1 MVARSARVA
10 QCVIVLMSTG
20 ACSSHRVL
28 QAQPERATPSGLP
41 SAPATSVE
49 PTEQHTPVTVAGIPA
64 PTDPPVN
71 TVVPIVVSDVFAET
85 IPPTLATVPAT
96 TVPFSLVLDLPAPD
110 AGRPTPTTAPP
121 VPTTGQPTAD
131 PVALPVVDVGVGGP
145 KVRTIR
151 GTYDLDLLLV
161 SHVPLV
167 MNPLA
172 GPAPLESV
180 IGVVLAGSA
189 APAARPGDALLLSY
203 QLLRWDTGEVADATA
218 AGEPSRLIL
227 GAADELA
234 PAFSQV
240 LAGVTPGS
248 QRIALFPAGTTGLPT
263 YVPED
268 VAYLFVATIS
278 AVVPA

>member
-1 MVARSARVA
+1 MVARLARVA
-10 QCVIVLMSTG
+10 QCVTVVLSMG
-20 ACSSHRVL
+20 GCSSHRVL
-28 QAQPERATPSGLP
+28 QAQSQRAMPSDP
-41 SAPATSVE
+41 PTVPATSVD
-49 PTEQHTPVTVAGIPA
+49 PTEQQTPTTVAGILA
-64 PTDPPVN
+64 PTNP
-71 TVVPIVVSDVFAET
+71 
-85 IPPTLATVPAT
+85 PAT
-96 TVPFSLVLDLPAPD
+96 TVAPTFVADVPAGTVAPILTTAPTTTVSFSLVLDLPAP
-110 AGRPTPTTAPP
+110 AVGRPA
-121 VPTTGQPTAD
+121 PTTGQPTAD

-145 KVRTIR
+145 KVKTIR

-161 SHVPLV
+161 SGVPLV

-172 GPAPLESV
+172 GPAPLEPV

-189 APAARPGDALLLSY
+189 APAARNGDALLVSY

-218 AGEPSRLIL
+218 AGEPSRFTL

-240 LAGVTPGS
+240 LDGVTPGS